1 MIPQS
6 KLSGNNV
13 QFGATVVLIDLA
25 SGEEKTIQIA
35 GAEEADLRTGK
46 ISVTSVLGRS
56 LLSHAV
62 GEEVAVV
69 TRAGSQ
75 VYQILEIKYV

>member
-6 KLSGNNV
+6 KFSGNNV

-35 GAEEADLRTGK
+35 GAQEADLRAGK

-69 TRAGSQ
+69 T
-75 VYQILEIKYV
+75 

>member
-13 QFGATVVLIDLA
+13 QFGSTVVLIDLA

-35 GAEEADLRTGK
+35 GAEEADLRAGK